1 MLNNQEEEIV
11 QITDFV
17 TCFWSN
23 HCKIFYMVF
32 DRRMTMFCFFIYEN
46 VKKLLS
52 EIFPEIFPYIF
63 RLIYQIQLWE
73 KRLVY
78 SKVDILSKLKRGH
91 TKFITYSV
99 AVENKFTIFCQ
110 IRQVTIIIS
119 IWKSIYS
126 IKPVSYTHLTLP
138 TILLV

>member
-1 MLNNQEEEIV
+1 
-11 QITDFV
+11 
-17 TCFWSN
+17 
-23 HCKIFYMVF
+23 
-32 DRRMTMFCFFIYEN
+32 MFCFFIYEN

-73 KRLVY
+73 RRLVY

-99 AVENKFTIFCQ
+99 AVENKFTIFLPNQ
-110 IRQVTIIIS
+110 TGYHNNLNLKVDLLYETDKLIEKKLFELR
-119 IWKSIYS
+119 KK
-126 IKPVSYTHLTLP
+126 IKK
-138 TILLV
+138 